1 MMRRKNNMTNRR
13 LKAIIRDLV
22 NELEE
27 RSDFGEYITD
37 LLTKEEAR
45 ELDLD
50 GYFDYED
57 EEEE

>member
-1 MMRRKNNMTNRR
+1 MTKAR
-13 LKAIIRDLV
+13 LKEIIGDLV

-57 EEEE
+57 EEEED